1 MDGQDTR
8 KFQIEAKIESHF
20 HLFQERTSGRK
31 KCGGCAGTFLQYTVR
46 CFM

>member
-20 HLFQERTSGRK
+20 HLFQEQTICS
-31 KCGGCAGTFLQYTVR
+31 
-46 CFM
+46 